1 MELNFEGLE
10 MQLLNIPSDR
20 DQRVHEKKG
29 SFTYLSCLLP
39 KYFSVPERSF
49 GVPFVRYSGKLLNNC

>member
-10 MQLLNIPSDR
+10 IQLLNIPSDR

-29 SFTYLSCLLP
+29 VIYLFVVSTP
-39 KYFSVPERSF
+39 KVF
-49 GVPFVRYSGKLLNNC
+49 